1 MLLYK
6 VYKGR
11 RLLLGILKVN
21 LFGINIC
28 ICAFFCF
35 LETSQ

>member
-1 MLLYK
+1 MLICK

-11 RLLLGILKVN
+11 RLLLGILKLN

-28 ICAFFCF
+28 TCAFFGF